1 MSELPPPQD
10 SRAEDS
16 QLQNSRREVSTGIL
30 SRRKLITTGIA
41 AAAGLSG
48 LGVAARLAQKYGLV
62 PPDHGGIWGLGE
74 TLDYAS
80 QRLLTRHSLAREFT
94 RDQISKPPFPNE
106 IAPLSDEFK
115 RLQAGR
121 FADWRLSVN
130 GMVARPASFSVD
142 QLKSYP
148 VHSQITMLQ
157 CEEGWSYIAEWIG
170 VPLSQILQAVEVHP
184 QAKYVVYFSIEPD
197 WWDSIDMADALHPQT
212 FLVYGMNGD
221 ELPVGNG
228 GPLRLRV
235 PRQVGYK
242 SVKFIT
248 HLTVTDNLKTFGKGL
263 GSASPEGG
271 YAWYAGI

>member
-1 MSELPPPQD
+1 MNKPSGAELS
-10 SRAEDS
+10 SRELS
-16 QLQNSRREVSTGIL
+16 MRKL
-30 SRRKLITTGIA
+30 SRRKLITGGIA
-41 AAAGLSG
+41 AAAGVAG
-48 LGVAARLAQKYGLV
+48 LDVAARLAQKYGLI
-62 PPDHGGIWGLGE
+62 PPDHGGFYGIGE
-74 TLDYAS
+74 TLNYAS
-80 QRLLTRHSLAREFT
+80 HRLLTRHSLAREFS
-94 RDQISKPPFPNE
+94 RSQISKPPFANE
-106 IAPLSDEFK
+106 MQPLPEAFH
-115 RLQAGR
+115 RLQAGG
-121 FADWRLSVN
+121 FADWRLSID
-130 GMVARPASFSVD
+130 GMVARPASFSLD

-148 VHSQITMLQ
+148 AHSQITMLQ

-197 WWDSIDMADALHPQT
+197 WWDSVDMADALHPQT
-212 FLVYGMNGD
+212 FLAYGLNGD

-248 HLTVTDNLKTFGKGL
+248 HMTVTDNLKTFGKGL

-271 YAWYAGI
+271 YAWYAGL